1 MTWLKWLYQPRL
13 AHAGV
18 LLTALSILPA
28 EAQSPERQT
37 FQLGTATT
45 DELSHAVG
53 VTLAALVKLKLLPT
67 ADIDINASN
76 TDGPL
81 DNTRLLR
88 DGDLEFAILTSLNSL
103 ESLKAADAS
112 IETDNN
118 LRVLTNLWHKAYHII
133 VKKPLVSEGDF
144 AEFLTLE
151 DIKIAL
157 GKRGSDDFA
166 NSQALFDAFDV
177 DVDRTFRVED
187 LSSSEAAAVFLEGN
201 LDAFVLTAEAS
212 DAELFAFLEEAGDA
226 AVLVRV
232 SEDDIDEA
240 NGRGRRG
247 WSGADV
253 PPGSFAG
260 QKGAQRSFAV
270 NYLLGAAA
278 SVNDE
283 AAYQITKTIYDNLP
297 VLQGMHRATDNVS
310 LQYALAELVLPVH
323 PGAARYY
330 REIGVQLPELEPIRI
345 SNLADGEFLA
355 RFSTTEEARLRVTEN
370 NISIMGG
377 EGGQTIDRFTTEL
390 AGSLPAGAL
399 RVLGITSPDPA
410 NNIAQILYGRGVDSA
425 IVPVDILTYAAEE
438 GIYADLQQKLVYATE
453 LFSEEFHLITT
464 ADVRTTEDL
473 LNKPVNLGVK
483 GSNSEFTAS
492 LLLDDLNLPVQPTYH
507 EPRKALKLLQQGDLA
522 AVVVIAGKPSPVL
535 QEIGLEDGLKLL
547 PVPALKGPAYKPA
560 TITSSDY
567 PSLLAAGET
576 AETFGVRTAL
586 MTYNWRADNPR
597 YATLTAFVAA
607 FFDKLSSLSD
617 EPAELHPKWQDINPF
632 AELDGWR
639 RFPGAED
646 WLNSGEATVGSNAS
660 N

>member
-1 MTWLKWLYQPRL
+1 MAWLKWLYRHHL
-13 AHAGV
+13 VHAGI
-18 LLTALSILPA
+18 LLGAFSGFPA

-67 ADIDINASN
+67 ADIDINARN

-81 DNTRLLR
+81 DNARLLQESE
-88 DGDLEFAILTSLNSL
+88 LEFAILTSLKSL
-103 ESLKAADAS
+103 ESLKAPGAS
-112 IETDNN
+112 IETDND
-118 LRVLTNLWHKAYHII
+118 LRVLTNLWHEAYHFV
-133 VKKPLVSEGDF
+133 VKKPLVSDGDF
-144 AEFLTLE
+144 SEFLKLE

-157 GKRGSDDFA
+157 GKRGSDEFA
-166 NSQALFDAFDV
+166 NSKALFDAFDV
-177 DVDRTFRVED
+177 DVDKTFRVED
-187 LSSSEAAAVFLEGN
+187 LSGSEAASAFLDGN

-212 DAELFAFLEEAGDA
+212 DAELLSFLADAGDT
-226 AVLVRV
+226 AVLVNV
-232 SEDDIDEA
+232 SEDDVDEA

-247 WSGADV
+247 WSSAEIA
-253 PPGSFAG
+253 PGSYAG

-310 LQYALAELVLPVH
+310 LQYALAEIVLPVH
-323 PGAARYY
+323 PGAVRYY
-330 REIGVQLPELEPIRI
+330 GEIGVQLPVLEPIRI
-345 SNLADGEFLA
+345 SNLAETDFLA

-377 EGGQTIDRFTTEL
+377 EGGQTVDRFTSEL
-390 AGSLPAGAL
+390 AGSLQTGAV
-399 RVLGITSPDPA
+399 RVLGMTSPDPA

-425 IVPVDILTYAAEE
+425 VVPVDILNYAVEE
-438 GIYADLQQKLVYATE
+438 GIYTDLQSKLVYATE
-453 LFSEEFHLITT
+453 LFPEEFHLVTT
-464 ADVRTTEDL
+464 TDIGSTEDL

-483 GSNSEFTAS
+483 GSSSEFTAS
-492 LLLDDLNLPVQPTYH
+492 LLFDDLNLPVQPTYH

-522 AVVVIAGKPSPVL
+522 AVVLIAGKPTPLL
-535 QEIGLEDGLKLL
+535 QEIGLTDGLKLL
-547 PVPALKGPAYKPA
+547 AVPALKDPAYRTA

-567 PSLLAAGET
+567 PDLLAAGET
-576 AETFGVRTAL
+576 VETFGVRNAL
-586 MTYNWRADNPR
+586 MTYNWRVDNPR

-607 FFDKLSSLSD
+607 FFDKLSRLND
-617 EPAELHPKWQDINPF
+617 EPAELHPKWKDINPF

-646 WLNSGEATVGSNAS
+646 WLSTGEATVGSNAA